1 MEMKYTA
8 IFLPLLFLLLSTCT
22 PDRQDQSEVEKM
34 PINVVFILADDL
46 GYGDLGCYGQE
57 RIHTPYIDRMAANGM
72 KFTDFYAGNTVCAP
86 SRCALMTGKHMG
98 HAFIRGNSLEPLRE
112 TDSTLAQLFKKR
124 GYKTGMF
131 GKWGLGE
138 FGSTGTPEKKGFDQF
153 KGFLNQ
159 MDAHKYYFDSMD
171 VIVEGAMQ
179 RIAIDS
185 NRYTHDIIMEAAF
198 DFVQNNRDHPFFL
211 YLPVTLPHAELLL
224 PEEDIQPYLDANGNS
239 IFEETPFEGNW
250 LYRPQK
256 MPKAAYAGMVTRL
269 DHDVGKLLD
278 LLDRL
283 GLHDRTIVFFTSDNG
298 PHAEGGLDP
307 NDFDSNGPLRGFKR
321 DLYEGGIRVPM
332 IVRGPGVPAGTVND
346 NPGAFWDML
355 ATFARMMNL
364 KVNYSHD
371 GVSLWSTIHEPEMV
385 VDHPF
390 LYWEHYVSWEKKFSQ
405 AIRKDEWKALRIGVA
420 GEPVRLELYDLNTDL
435 GEQENLASRYPEKM
449 NVMIQLMDSAST
461 PPENETFIYSKNFF
475 ND

>member
-1 MEMKYTA
+1 MRYLTLYLS
-8 IFLPLLFLLLSTCT
+8 IVLLTFSSCT
-22 PDRQDQSEVEKM
+22 PDQHAGTEAEKI
-34 PINVVFILADDL
+34 PLNVIFILADDL

-57 RIHTPYIDRMAANGM
+57 RIQTPFIDRMAAEGM

-98 HAFIRGNSLEPLRE
+98 HAYIRGNSRESLRE
-112 TDSTLAQLFKKR
+112 SDSTLAQLFKKR

-138 FGSTGTPEKKGFDQF
+138 FGTTGTPDKKGFDYF

-159 MDAHKYYFDSMD
+159 GDAHKYYFDSME
-171 VIVEGAMQ
+171 VIVDGAMQ

-198 DFVQNNRDHPFFL
+198 DFVQNNKDKPFFL

-224 PEEDIQPYLDANGNS
+224 PEEDIQPYLDADGKS

-250 LYRPQK
+250 LYRAQK

-269 DHDVGKLLD
+269 DRDVGRLLD
-278 LLDRL
+278 LLNELDLR
-283 GLHDRTIVFFTSDNG
+283 DRTIVFFTSDNG

-307 NDFDSNGPLRGFKR
+307 TDFNSNGPLRGFKR

-332 IVRGPGVPAGTVND
+332 IVMGPGVPSGTVND
-346 NPGAFWDML
+346 NPGAFWDMVP
-355 ATFARMMNL
+355 TFAQMMDL
-364 KVNYSHD
+364 KEIFPHD
-371 GVSLWSTIHEPEMV
+371 GVSIWSTIHEPELKV
-385 VDHPF
+385 NHPF
-390 LYWEHYVSWEKKFSQ
+390 FYWEHYISWEKKYSQ
-405 AIRKDEWKALRIGVA
+405 AVRRDSWKALRIGVA
-420 GEPVRLELYDLNTDL
+420 GEPVRLELYNLTNDV
-435 GEQENLASRYPEKM
+435 GEENNLASRYPERM
-449 NVMIQLMDSAST
+449 NEMILLMDSAST
-461 PPENETFIYSKNFF
+461 HPDNETFIYSKDFF
-475 ND
+475 NE